1 MAAVLDHLPHPSRV
15 PARIL
20 IADDNE
26 VLRVALRGLLRDQ
39 GHSVQVVAD
48 GREAIEAAA
57 VGDFDLVF
65 MDVQMPRM
73 GGYEAATLIRRA
85 RPGDPP
91 RIIGISAAGEERPT
105 EAASGMDDFL
115 LKPVRIEDLLRVV
128 QEFTPR

>member
-1 MAAVLDHLPHPSRV
+1 MAAALDHLAHSSRV

-39 GHSVQVVAD
+39 GHSVQAVAD

-65 MDVQMPRM
+65 MDLQMPRM

-85 RPGDPP
+85 CPGDPP
-91 RIIGISAAGEERPT
+91 RIIGISAEGEERPML
-105 EAASGMDDFL
+105 AMNGMDGFL
-115 LKPVRIEDLLRVV
+115 LKPVRIDDLLRVV
-128 QEFTPR
+128 RELAPR

>member
-1 MAAVLDHLPHPSRV
+1 MATVLDHLAHPSRV

-26 VLRVALRGLLRDQ
+26 VLRVALRGLLRAQ
-39 GHSVQVVAD
+39 GHSVQAVAD

-65 MDVQMPRM
+65 MDIQMPRM

-85 RPGDPP
+85 RPADSP

-105 EAASGMDDFL
+105 QAASGMDDFL
-115 LKPVRIEDLLRVV
+115 LKPVRIEDLLRVMRGLA
-128 QEFTPR
+128 PR